1 MEKGLAPGGHWW
13 ANGVADGIMS
23 KSILQRRVGI
33 QGLATAILLPSVS
46 VFGDP
51 IGSQVA
57 DVGPLT
63 SVVGIGL
70 FQRTV
75 LTLQRA
81 GIRQL
86 IVLSGSEEEQLKQAL
101 GRGPRVT
108 IPVRWMPVR
117 EFPLDDPRTWE
128 ALAAEVH
135 GFALVASVSSVF
147 SRGLIER
154 LRRDVQDGQAIMV
167 SQAPQGVVDQLMVQ
181 RVRSKV
187 LSGRPP
193 NFAPP
198 RFDDPALRVAELVV
212 VPASLMSTANP
223 ATGEKGSPLIR
234 HWLERAA
241 ADGRVCVVS
250 AQEKQGDWYQSIR
263 TMSDVQI
270 AEKKLFNSLKGEFE
284 GFVDRYFNRK
294 VSRWFTRLF
303 LAMGLSP
310 NSITVLAGLIGLVAA
325 VGFGMGMYAAGIV
338 AALLFQLAAVIDC
351 CDGEVARLTFTE
363 SPFGAWLDIVLDNI
377 VHMAIFAGI
386 AVGLYRT
393 HIGQADDWIPLAL
406 GAAAVLGNGC
416 SFLLVDKAQ
425 KIKATSGWRTS
436 AHAAWAD
443 VMLKNVANRDFSAA
457 LLGFALF
464 DQLYW
469 FLTFAAA
476 GSLLFAGAMVWVMRP
491 SAVSSPRP

>member
-1 MEKGLAPGGHWW
+1 
-13 ANGVADGIMS
+13 MS
-23 KSILQRRVGI
+23 KSVLQRRAEI
-33 QGLATAILLPSVS
+33 HGLATAILLPSVGI
-46 VFGDP
+46 FGGP
-51 IGSQVA
+51 IGSQVD

-86 IVLSGSEEEQLKQAL
+86 IVLSGSDEEQLKQAL
-101 GRGPRVT
+101 GKGPRVT
-108 IPVRWMPVR
+108 IPVRWMPIR

-135 GFALVASVSSVF
+135 GFALVASVNSVF

-154 LRRDVQDGQAIMV
+154 LRRDVQDGQAIIV
-167 SQAPQGVVDQLMVQ
+167 SQAPQRQVDQLMVQ
-181 RVRSKV
+181 GVRSKGP
-187 LSGRPP
+187 SGRPP
-193 NFAPP
+193 IFAPP

-212 VPASLMSTANP
+212 VPASLMSTVNQA
-223 ATGEKGSPLIR
+223 ASEKGSPPIR
-234 HWLERAA
+234 QWLERAA
-241 ADGRVCVVS
+241 ADGRVRVVS
-250 AQEKQGDWYQSIR
+250 AAEEKWGNWYQPVR
-263 TMSDVQI
+263 TLSDIQT

-303 LAMGLSP
+303 LTMGLSP
-310 NSITVLAGLIGLVAA
+310 NSITILAGLIGLVAA
-325 VGFGMGMYAAGIV
+325 AGFGMGTYSTGIV

-386 AVGLYRT
+386 AVGLYTT
-393 HIGQADDWIPLAL
+393 HIGQADDWVPLVL
-406 GAAAVLGNGC
+406 GVAAVFGNGL
-416 SFLLVDKAQ
+416 SFLLVEKAQ
-425 KIKATSGWRTS
+425 KIKTVSGWKTP

-443 VMLKNVANRDFSAA
+443 VMLKNVASRDFSAA

-469 FLTFAAA
+469 FLLFAAA
-476 GSLLFAGAMVWVMRP
+476 GSLLFAGAMVWVIRP
-491 SAVSSPRP
+491 SAVSSLRP

>member
-1 MEKGLAPGGHWW
+1 
-13 ANGVADGIMS
+13 MS
-23 KSILQRRVGI
+23 KSTLQRRAEI
-33 QGLATAILLPSVS
+33 QGLATAILLPSVG
-46 VFGDP
+46 VFGGS
-51 IGSQVA
+51 IGSQVG

-86 IVLSGSEEEQLKQAL
+86 IVLSGSEEEQLKQVL
-101 GRGPRVT
+101 GKGPRVT

-128 ALAAEVH
+128 ALAAEVY
-135 GFALVASVSSVF
+135 GFALVASVNSVF

-154 LRRDVQDGQAIMV
+154 LRRDVQDGQAIVV
-167 SQAPQGVVDQLMVQ
+167 SQTPQRQIEQLMV
-181 RVRSKV
+181 RGVRSKV
-187 LSGRPP
+187 PSGRPAI
-193 NFAPP
+193 FPP
-198 RFDDPALRVAELVV
+198 LRFDDPALRVAELVV
-212 VPASLMSTANP
+212 VPASLMSAVNQS
-223 ATGEKGSPLIR
+223 ASEKGSPPIR
-234 HWLERAA
+234 QWLERAA
-241 ADGRVCVVS
+241 ADGRVHVVS
-250 AQEKQGDWYQSIR
+250 AEERRGHWYQPVR
-263 TMSDVQI
+263 TLADVQT

-325 VGFGMGMYAAGIV
+325 AGFGMGTYGAGIV
-338 AALLFQLAAVIDC
+338 AALLFQLAAVVDC

-386 AVGLYRT
+386 AVGLYMT
-393 HIGQADDWIPLAL
+393 HMGQVNDWVPLAL
-406 GAAAVLGNGC
+406 GVAAVFGNGL
-416 SFLLVDKAQ
+416 SLLLVEKAQ
-425 KIKATSGWRTS
+425 KIKTASGWRTP

-443 VMLKNVANRDFSAA
+443 VMLKNVASRDFSVT
-457 LLGFALF
+457 LVGFALF

-469 FLTFAAA
+469 FLLFAAA
-476 GSLLFAGAMVWVMRP
+476 GSLLFAGAMVWVIR
-491 SAVSSPRP
+491 SVAVSSPRP

>member
-1 MEKGLAPGGHWW
+1 
-13 ANGVADGIMS
+13 MS
-23 KSILQRRVGI
+23 KSILQRRVEI
-33 QGLATAILLPSVS
+33 QGLATAILLPSVG
-46 VFGDP
+46 VFSGP
-51 IGSQVA
+51 IGTQVD

-75 LTLQRA
+75 LTLQRS

-101 GRGPRVT
+101 GKGPRVT
-108 IPVRWMPVR
+108 IPVRWMPIR

-135 GFALVASVSSVF
+135 GFALVASVNSVF

-154 LRRDVQDGQAIMV
+154 LRREVQDGQAIVV
-167 SQAPQGVVDQLMVQ
+167 SQASQGQVDQFMVQ
-181 RVRSKV
+181 SLRAKVRSD
-187 LSGRPP
+187 RPTI
-193 NFAPP
+193 FAPP
-198 RFDDPALRVAELVV
+198 RFDSPALRVAELVV
-212 VPASLMSTANP
+212 VPASLMSTTNQAVS
-223 ATGEKGSPLIR
+223 EKGSPPIR
-234 HWLERAA
+234 QWLERAA
-241 ADGRVCVVS
+241 TDGRVHVVS
-250 AQEKQGDWYQSIR
+250 AEAKQGNWYQPVR
-263 TMSDVQI
+263 TLSDVQA

-310 NSITVLAGLIGLVAA
+310 NSITVLAGLVGLLAA
-325 VGFGMGMYAAGIV
+325 AGFGMGTYSAGIV

-363 SPFGAWLDIVLDNI
+363 SPLGAWLDIVVDNI

-386 AVGLYRT
+386 AVGLYTT
-393 HIGQADDWIPLAL
+393 HIGQADDWVPLAL
-406 GAAAVLGNGC
+406 GTAAVFGNGL
-416 SFLLVDKAQ
+416 SLVLVEKAQ
-425 KIKATSGWRTS
+425 KIKTVSGWSTP

-443 VMLKNVANRDFSAA
+443 MMLKNVASRDFSIA

-464 DQLYW
+464 DQLNW
-469 FLTFAAA
+469 FLIFAAVGA
-476 GSLLFAGAMVWVMRP
+476 LLFAGAMGWIIRP

>member
-1 MEKGLAPGGHWW
+1 M
-13 ANGVADGIMS
+13 
-23 KSILQRRVGI
+23 
-33 QGLATAILLPSVS
+33 QGLATAILLPSVG
-46 VFGDP
+46 VFGDQ
-51 IGSQVA
+51 IGSQVG

-86 IVLSGSEEEQLKQAL
+86 IVLSGSEEEQLKQVL
-101 GRGPRVT
+101 GKGPRVT

-135 GFALVASVSSVF
+135 GFALVASVNSVF

-154 LRRDVQDGQAIMV
+154 LRRDVQDGQAIVV
-167 SQAPQGVVDQLMVQ
+167 SQTPQRQVDRLMV
-181 RVRSKV
+181 RGVGSKI
-187 LSGRPP
+187 LSGRS
-193 NFAPP
+193 AIYTAP

-212 VPASLMSTANP
+212 VPASLMNTPNQSVS
-223 ATGEKGSPLIR
+223 EKGSPPIR
-234 HWLERAA
+234 QWLERAA
-241 ADGRVCVVS
+241 ADGRVHVVS
-250 AQEKQGDWYQSIR
+250 AEERRGNWYQPVR
-263 TMSDVQI
+263 TLADVQT

-310 NSITVLAGLIGLVAA
+310 NSITVLAGLIGLVASA
-325 VGFGMGMYAAGIV
+325 GFGMGTYGAGIV

-386 AVGLYRT
+386 AVGLYTT
-393 HIGQADDWIPLAL
+393 HMGQMNDWVPLAL
-406 GAAAVLGNGC
+406 GVAAVFGNGL
-416 SFLLVDKAQ
+416 SFLLVEKAQ
-425 KIKATSGWRTS
+425 KIKTASGWRTPT
-436 AHAAWAD
+436 HAAWAE
-443 VMLKNVANRDFSAA
+443 VMLKNVASRDFSAA

-469 FLTFAAA
+469 FLLFAAA
-476 GSLLFAGAMVWVMRP
+476 GSLLFAGAMVWVIRP
-491 SAVSSPRP
+491 FAVSSPRP

>member
-1 MEKGLAPGGHWW
+1 
-13 ANGVADGIMS
+13 MS
-23 KSILQRRVGI
+23 KSILQRRAEI
-33 QGLATAILLPSVS
+33 QGLATAILLPSVG

-51 IGSQVA
+51 IGQPVG

-86 IVLSGSEEEQLKQAL
+86 IVLSGSEEEQLKQAF
-101 GRGPRVT
+101 GKGPRVT
-108 IPVRWMPVR
+108 IPVRWMPIR

-135 GFALVASVSSVF
+135 GFALLASVNSVF

-154 LRRDVQDGQAIMV
+154 LRRDVQDGQAIVV
-167 SQAPQGVVDQLMVQ
+167 SQAPQGRVDQLMA
-181 RVRSKV
+181 RGVRSKV
-187 LSGRPP
+187 PSARQAI
-193 NFAPP
+193 FAPP

-212 VPASLMSTANP
+212 VPASLMSTANQT
-223 ATGEKGSPLIR
+223 ASEKGSPPIR
-234 HWLERAA
+234 RWLERAA
-241 ADGRVCVVS
+241 ADGRVRIVS
-250 AQEKQGDWYQSIR
+250 TEEKGGTWYQPVR
-263 TMSDVQI
+263 TLSDVQA
-270 AEKKLFNSLKGEFE
+270 AEKKLFSSLKGEFE

-325 VGFGMGMYAAGIV
+325 AGFGVGTYSAGIV

-386 AVGLYRT
+386 AVGLYTT
-393 HIGQADDWIPLAL
+393 HIGQADDWVPLAL
-406 GAAAVLGNGC
+406 GVAAVFGNGL
-416 SFLLVDKAQ
+416 SFLLVEKAQ
-425 KIKATSGWRTS
+425 KIKTVSGWSTP

-443 VMLKNVANRDFSAA
+443 VMLKNVASRDFSAA

-469 FLTFAAA
+469 FLIFAAA
-476 GSLLFAGAMVWVMRP
+476 GVLMFAGAMVWVIRP

>member
-1 MEKGLAPGGHWW
+1 
-13 ANGVADGIMS
+13 MS
-23 KSILQRRVGI
+23 KSILQRRVEI
-33 QGLATAILLPSVS
+33 QGLATAILLPSVG
-46 VFGDP
+46 VFSGP
-51 IGSQVA
+51 IGTQVD

-75 LTLQRA
+75 LTLQRS

-101 GRGPRVT
+101 GKGPRVT
-108 IPVRWMPVR
+108 IPVRWMPIR

-128 ALAAEVH
+128 ALAAEVN
-135 GFALVASVSSVF
+135 GFALVASVNSVF

-154 LRRDVQDGQAIMV
+154 LRREVQDGQAIVV
-167 SQAPQGVVDQLMVQ
+167 SQASQGQVDQFMVQ
-181 RVRSKV
+181 SLRAKVRSDR
-187 LSGRPP
+187 STI
-193 NFAPP
+193 FAPP
-198 RFDDPALRVAELVV
+198 RFDSPALRVAELVV
-212 VPASLMSTANP
+212 VPASLMSTANQ
-223 ATGEKGSPLIR
+223 AVSEKGSPPIR
-234 HWLERAA
+234 QWLERAA
-241 ADGRVCVVS
+241 TDGRVHVVS
-250 AQEKQGDWYQSIR
+250 AEAKQGNWYQPVR
-263 TMSDVQI
+263 TLSDVQA

-303 LAMGLSP
+303 LTMGLSP
-310 NSITVLAGLIGLVAA
+310 NSITVLAGLVGLLAA
-325 VGFGMGMYAAGIV
+325 AGFGMGTYSAGIV

-363 SPFGAWLDIVLDNI
+363 SPLGAWLDIVVDNI

-386 AVGLYRT
+386 AVGLYT
-393 HIGQADDWIPLAL
+393 TYLGQADDWVPLAL
-406 GAAAVLGNGC
+406 GTAAVFGNGL
-416 SFLLVDKAQ
+416 SLVLVEKAQ
-425 KIKATSGWRTS
+425 KIKTVSGWSTP

-443 VMLKNVANRDFSAA
+443 MMLKNVASRDFSIA

-464 DQLYW
+464 DQLNW
-469 FLTFAAA
+469 FLIFAAVGA
-476 GSLLFAGAMVWVMRP
+476 LLFAGAMGWIIRP

>member
-1 MEKGLAPGGHWW
+1 
-13 ANGVADGIMS
+13 MS
-23 KSILQRRVGI
+23 KSILQRRAEI
-33 QGLATAILLPSVS
+33 QGLATAILLPSVG
-46 VFGDP
+46 VFGGP
-51 IGSQVA
+51 IGQQVG

-101 GRGPRVT
+101 GKGPRVT
-108 IPVRWMPVR
+108 IPVRWMPIR

-135 GFALVASVSSVF
+135 GFALVVSVNSVF

-154 LRRDVQDGQAIMV
+154 LRRDLQDGQAIVV
-167 SQAPQGVVDQLMVQ
+167 SQTPQGQVDQLMVQ
-181 RVRSKV
+181 GMRSKA
-187 LSGRPP
+187 SAGRPVI
-193 NFAPP
+193 FPP

-212 VPASLMSTANP
+212 VPASLMSSANQG
-223 ATGEKGSPLIR
+223 ASEKGTPPIR
-234 HWLERAA
+234 QWLERAA
-241 ADGRVCVVS
+241 ADGRVRVVS
-250 AQEKQGDWYQSIR
+250 AEEKLGHWYQPVR
-263 TMSDVQI
+263 TVSDIQA
-270 AEKKLFNSLKGEFE
+270 AERKLFNSLKGEFE

-325 VGFGMGMYAAGIV
+325 AGFGVGTYSAGIA

-377 VHMAIFAGI
+377 VHMAIFMGI
-386 AVGLYRT
+386 AVGLYTT
-393 HIGQADDWIPLAL
+393 HIGQADDWVPLAL
-406 GAAAVLGNGC
+406 GVAAAVGTGL
-416 SFLLVDKAQ
+416 SFILVEKAQ
-425 KIKATSGWRTS
+425 KIKSVSGWRTP

-443 VMLKNVANRDFSAA
+443 LMLKNVASRDFSAA

-469 FLTFAAA
+469 FLLFAAA
-476 GSLLFAGAMVWVMRP
+476 GSLLFAGAMVWVIRP

>member
-1 MEKGLAPGGHWW
+1 
-13 ANGVADGIMS
+13 MS
-23 KSILQRRVGI
+23 KSILQRRAEI
-33 QGLATAILLPSVS
+33 QGLATAILLPSVG

-51 IGSQVA
+51 MGQPVG

-101 GRGPRVT
+101 GKGPRVT
-108 IPVRWMPVR
+108 IPVRWMPIR

-135 GFALVASVSSVF
+135 GFALLASVSSVF

-154 LRRDVQDGQAIMV
+154 LRRDVQDGQAIVV
-167 SQAPQGVVDQLMVQ
+167 SQAPQGRVDQLMA
-181 RVRSKV
+181 RGVRSKV
-187 LSGRPP
+187 PSARQAI
-193 NFAPP
+193 FAPP

-212 VPASLMSTANP
+212 VPASLMSTANQT
-223 ATGEKGSPLIR
+223 ASEKGSPPIR
-234 HWLERAA
+234 RWLERAA
-241 ADGRVCVVS
+241 ADGRVRIVS
-250 AQEKQGDWYQSIR
+250 TEEKGGTWYQPVR
-263 TMSDVQI
+263 TLSDVQA
-270 AEKKLFNSLKGEFE
+270 AEKKLFSSLKGEFE

-325 VGFGMGMYAAGIV
+325 AGFGVGTYSAGIV

-377 VHMAIFAGI
+377 VHMAIFSGI
-386 AVGLYRT
+386 AVGLYTT
-393 HIGQADDWIPLAL
+393 HIGQADDWVPLAL
-406 GAAAVLGNGC
+406 GVAAVFGNGL
-416 SFLLVDKAQ
+416 SFLLVEKAQ
-425 KIKATSGWRTS
+425 KIKTVSGWSTP

-443 VMLKNVANRDFSAA
+443 VMLKNVASRDFSAA

-469 FLTFAAA
+469 FLIFAAA
-476 GSLLFAGAMVWVMRP
+476 GALMFAGAMVWVIRP

>member
-1 MEKGLAPGGHWW
+1 
-13 ANGVADGIMS
+13 MS
-23 KSILQRRVGI
+23 KSTLQRRAEI
-33 QGLATAILLPSVS
+33 QGLATAILLPSVG
-46 VFGDP
+46 VFGGP
-51 IGSQVA
+51 IGSQGD

-63 SVVGIGL
+63 NVVGIGL
-70 FQRTV
+70 FQRAV

-101 GRGPRVT
+101 GKGPRVT
-108 IPVRWMPVR
+108 IPVRWMPIR

-135 GFALVASVSSVF
+135 GFALVASSNGVF

-154 LRRDVQDGQAIMV
+154 LRCDVQDGQAIVV
-167 SQAPQGVVDQLMVQ
+167 SQAPRRQVDRFMVQ
-181 RVRSKV
+181 GVRSKV
-187 LSGRPP
+187 PSGRPTL
-193 NFAPP
+193 FAPP
-198 RFDDPALRVAELVV
+198 RFDDPALRLAELVV
-212 VPASLMSTANP
+212 VPASLMSTANQ
-223 ATGEKGSPLIR
+223 AASEKGNPPIR
-234 HWLERAA
+234 QWLERAE
-241 ADGRVCVVS
+241 ADGRVRLVS
-250 AQEKQGDWYQSIR
+250 AEERRGAWYQPVR
-263 TMSDVQI
+263 NVSDVQT
-270 AEKKLFNSLKGEFE
+270 AETKLFNSLKGEFE

-310 NSITVLAGLIGLVAA
+310 NSITALAGFIGLVAA
-325 VGFGMGMYAAGIV
+325 AGFGIGTYSAGIV

-386 AVGLYRT
+386 AVGLYTT
-393 HIGQADDWIPLAL
+393 HMGQANAWVPLAL
-406 GAAAVLGNGC
+406 GAAAVFGNGL
-416 SFLLVDKAQ
+416 SFLLVEKAQ
-425 KIKATSGWRTS
+425 KIKAVSGWRTPV
-436 AHAAWAD
+436 HAAWAD
-443 VMLKNVANRDFSAA
+443 VMLKNVASRDFSAA

-469 FLTFAAA
+469 FLLFAAA
-476 GSLLFAGAMVWVMRP
+476 GSLLFAGAMIWVIRP
-491 SAVSSPRP
+491 SAVSSLLP

>member
-1 MEKGLAPGGHWW
+1 
-13 ANGVADGIMS
+13 MS
-23 KSILQRRVGI
+23 KSILQRRAEI
-33 QGLATAILLPSVS
+33 QGLATAILLPSVG
-46 VFGDP
+46 VFGGP
-51 IGSQVA
+51 IAQQVD

-101 GRGPRVT
+101 GKGPRVT
-108 IPVRWMPVR
+108 IPVRWMPIR

-135 GFALVASVSSVF
+135 GFALIASVNSVF

-154 LRRDVQDGQAIMV
+154 LRRDVQDGQVIVV
-167 SQAPQGVVDQLMVQ
+167 SQAPQGQVDQLMVQ
-181 RVRSKV
+181 GMRSKAS
-187 LSGRPP
+187 SGRPVI
-193 NFAPP
+193 FPP
-198 RFDDPALRVAELVV
+198 RFENPALRVAELVV
-212 VPASLMSTANP
+212 VPASLMSSAYQG
-223 ATGEKGSPLIR
+223 ASEKGTPPIR
-234 HWLERAA
+234 LWLERAA
-241 ADGRVCVVS
+241 ADGRVRVVS
-250 AQEKQGDWYQSIR
+250 AEEKRGHWYQPVR
-263 TMSDVQI
+263 TLSDIQA

-325 VGFGMGMYAAGIV
+325 AGFGVGTYSAGIA

-377 VHMAIFAGI
+377 VHMAIFMGI
-386 AVGLYRT
+386 AVGLYT
-393 HIGQADDWIPLAL
+393 NHIGQADEWGLLAL
-406 GAAAVLGNGC
+406 GVAAALGTGLSFVL
-416 SFLLVDKAQ
+416 VERAQ
-425 KIKATSGWRTS
+425 RIKAVSGWRTP
-436 AHAAWAD
+436 AHTAWAD
-443 VMLKNVANRDFSAA
+443 LMLKNVASRDFSAA

-469 FLTFAAA
+469 FLIFAAA
-476 GSLLFAGAMVWVMRP
+476 GSLLFAGAMVWVIRP